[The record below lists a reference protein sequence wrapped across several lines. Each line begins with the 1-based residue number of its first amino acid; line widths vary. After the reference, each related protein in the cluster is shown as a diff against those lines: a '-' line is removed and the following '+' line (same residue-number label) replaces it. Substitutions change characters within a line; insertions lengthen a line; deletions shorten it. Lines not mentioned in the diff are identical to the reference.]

1 MTATE
6 AEAFEG
12 DELFEASI
20 RMRQWDELA
29 KERNVPTVD
38 LRVYHEKCWW
48 REQATPVDWIHYFCD
63 HHPGNKVLL
72 RPEPF

>member
-1 MTATE
+1 MTTTE

-29 KERNVPTVD
+29 KEENVPTVD
-38 LRVYHEKCWW
+38 LRVYHEKCRQHLERAAIGQWST
-48 REQATPVDWIHYFCD
+48 E
-63 HHPGNKVLL
+63 
-72 RPEPF
+72 

>member
-29 KERNVPTVD
+29 KEEKVPTVD
-38 LRVYHEKCWW
+38 LRVY
-48 REQATPVDWIHYFCD
+48 RERCRAHLERTANGGD
-63 HHPGNKVLL
+63 KSASLKT
-72 RPEPF
+72 R